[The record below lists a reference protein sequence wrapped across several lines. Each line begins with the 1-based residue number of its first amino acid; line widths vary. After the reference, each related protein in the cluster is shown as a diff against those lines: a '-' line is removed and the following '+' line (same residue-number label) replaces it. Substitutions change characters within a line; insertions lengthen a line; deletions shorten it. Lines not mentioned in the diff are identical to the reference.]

1 MLSSVLLAAGLQ
13 VVSRVITRD
22 ASLRLWAMGATA
34 TGIGFVLLALRGLIP
49 DLISIVVAN
58 TLLVVGATWQ
68 YHGNRAF
75 QGLPRPSSW
84 NWSLAV
90 ATAVLF
96 IYFSYVSPNLAA
108 RIVII
113 SLILAAFRFA
123 SAFVLIRPVSGQ
135 DYLVRWAIALTY
147 ATAAAFFVVRATV
160 SLFIDPGNQNFMTTT
175 GLVQTFA
182 FIFEISLNAILGIG
196 LPLLVL
202 GRTHHLLEA
211 SERRYRNLSEWSP
224 APMGVHD
231 GNRLIYVNPA
241 AIQLFGAKIAQDL
254 LGKTIVEL
262 THPDFRQINA
272 ERGKVALETG
282 RPNPM
287 IEEKLLRLDGMP
299 IDVELNSI
307 PVLYEGKPA
316 VQFAMNDITERKRME
331 DQVRQL
337 AFHDPLTGLPN
348 RRLLKDRLHLAMAA
362 STRNQHFGAVFF
374 LDLDNF
380 KPLND
385 ANGHEIGDL
394 LLIEAARRLMDC
406 VRATDTVA
414 RFGGDEFVV
423 VIGELADTRE
433 KSAASA
439 HLIAEKI
446 RTSLSTPY
454 FLEHTTSEGTTS
466 IAHNCTASI
475 GVALFFGQESRQDEI
490 IGSADSAMY
499 QAKASGRNRICVANA
514 QAQIVQAP
522 LPVAETE
529 SSRTSN
535 R

>member
-1 MLSSVLLAAGLQ
+1 MPNLDIRTLSFLAMISSILLAVGLQ
-13 VVSRVITRD
+13 VVNRVITRD

-34 TGIGFVLLALRGLIP
+34 TGLGFVLLALRGLIP

-58 TLLVVGATWQ
+58 TLLVMGATWH
-68 YHGNRAF
+68 YFGNRAF
-75 QGLPRPSSW
+75 QGLPRPSPW
-84 NWSLAV
+84 YWCLAA

-96 IYFSYVSPNLAA
+96 IHFSYLSPNLAA

-113 SLILAAFRFA
+113 SLVLAALRFA
-123 SAFVLIRPVSGQ
+123 SAFVLVRPASGR
-135 DYLVRWAIALTY
+135 DSLVRWAIALAY
-147 ATAAAFFVVRATV
+147 GMAAAFFVVRAAV
-160 SLFIDPGNQNFMTTT
+160 SFFIDPGTQNFMSTA

-182 FIFEISLNAILGIG
+182 FVFEISLAAILGIG

-231 GNRLIYVNPA
+231 GHRLIYVNPA
-241 AIQLFGAKIAQDL
+241 AIQLFGAQSAQDL

-262 THPDFRQINA
+262 THPDFRQINI
-272 ERGKVALETG
+272 ERGKAALETG
-282 RPNPM
+282 QPNPM
-287 IEEKLLRLDGMP
+287 IEEKLLRLDGTP

-307 PVLYEGKPA
+307 PVLYEGQPA

-348 RRLLKDRLHLAMAA
+348 RRLLKDRLHQAMAA
-362 STRNQHFGAVFF
+362 SVRHQHFGAVMF

-385 ANGHEIGDL
+385 VHGHETGDL
-394 LLIEAARRLMDC
+394 LLIEAAGRLKQC
-406 VRATDTVA
+406 VRAMDTVA

-423 VIGELADTRE
+423 VINELADTRE
-433 KSAASA
+433 TSTARAS
-439 HLIAEKI
+439 LIAEKI
-446 RTSLSTPY
+446 CTSLSAPY
-454 FLEHTTSEGTTS
+454 LLVQKNSEDAASIEH
-466 IAHNCTASI
+466 HCTVSI
-475 GVALFFGQESRQDEI
+475 GVALFFGQESSQDEI
-490 IGSADSAMY
+490 IGAADGAMY
-499 QAKASGRNRICVANA
+499 QAKESGRNQFC
-514 QAQIVQAP
+514 IVP
-522 LPVAETE
+522 G
-529 SSRTSN
+529 N
-535 R
+535 D